1 MPSEHGFVSDCTDER
16 RQSLDVSVNDPLPD
30 AWLPVPWG
38 AAASTRPLYPTGVAT
53 LEPMTDQQ
61 DGARLRA
68 SRIAGATAIVLTV
81 IAALLVQAG
90 ASLLT
95 LASPAMTDCR
105 PREIPLS
112 AAAWYLGALL
122 VIGGSVYA
130 AAKTARALTS
140 TALPYA
146 LLLTAIL
153 GIVTFSGLAILI
165 AGLMGF
171 AEMDDPGRPPTGGP
185 VLLLI
190 AALSTPAWA
199 LGASSILMLSKRR
212 RVPSNPAASLIAFAA
227 ITATSVGLQL
237 VRFTLTC

>member
-1 MPSEHGFVSDCTDER
+1 MEH
-16 RQSLDVSVNDPLPD
+16 PLPD
-30 AWLPVPWG
+30 AWLTVPWR

-61 DGARLRA
+61 NDARLRA
-68 SRIAGATAIVLTV
+68 RRIDGATAIVLTV
-81 IAALLVQAG
+81 VAALLVQAG

-171 AEMDDPGRPPTGGP
+171 AEMDDPGPPPTGGP

-212 RVPSNPAASLIAFAA
+212 RVPSRPAASLIAFAA